1 MADIRKTFPGL
12 LHPLSMMRRARG
24 MPALQHHE
32 IDPGELPEPFRQLLA
47 HEGDMTSRLE
57 NYYRSTIGVQIIRS
71 SNDGKNYFREVLLR
85 TNEPNPRSIEYGA
98 IEIQLSQ
105 LSEPAKDAVIAGE
118 IPLGGILNAGRIA
131 YACSLRGFVK
141 ITPDDSIKELFALEN
156 TASLFGRSNRI
167 VTRTGETIAQI
178 VEILPPA

>member
-24 MPALQHHE
+24 MPALQYHE
-32 IDPGELPEPFRQLLA
+32 IEPGELPEPFRQLLA

-71 SNDGKNYFREVLLR
+71 SNDGKNYFREVLLQ
-85 TNEPNPRSIEYGA
+85 TNEPTPRSIEYGA
-98 IEIQLSQ
+98 IEIQLGQ
-105 LSEPAKDAVIAGE
+105 LPDLAKEAVVAGNK
-118 IPLGGILNAGRIA
+118 PLGGILNMGRIP
-131 YACSLRGFVK
+131 YSCSLRGFFK
-141 ITPDDSIKELFALEN
+141 ISPDEFIQELFGVQDS
-156 TASLFGRSNRI
+156 TALFGRSNRI
-167 VTRTGETIAQI
+167 ESRAGETIAQI